1 MTFYVEENLE
11 SECAFEFDLTELG
24 KKIIEKVCEMEQCP
38 YEVQVQLTLTDD
50 DEIKEL
56 NHTHRNVDKITDVL
70 SFPNVDYTKP
80 SNFENVDRHK
90 EMYLDLDTNELFLG
104 DIIIDVMQMKRQ
116 AVLYGHSER
125 REISFLIAHS
135 MLHLFGYDHES
146 ESQEKVMFEKQEQV
160 LNALS
165 ILR

>member
-1 MTFYVEENLE
+1 
-11 SECAFEFDLTELG
+11 
-24 KKIIEKVCEMEQCP
+24 MEQCP

-70 SFPNVDYTKP
+70 SFPNVDYTEP
-80 SNFENVDRHK
+80 SNFENVDKHK